1 MMHRPLLSKYSLESP
16 YELLCLGQ
24 SECQWWQQTYHIRAA
39 YACEHVLLEEQPVA
53 DLLDRFLKFNTNH
66 KTASAHLLYTL
77 NPAQLIHQVIAYFV
91 DILKQHLLFHHFK
104 HGLCCGAQVV

>member
-39 YACEHVLLEEQPVA
+39 YACEHVFLEEQPVA
-53 DLLDRFLKFNTNH
+53 ESDILVFQLKANH
-66 KTASAHLLYTL
+66 KAFASVFLQCRM
-77 NPAQLIHQVIAYFV
+77 PFE
-91 DILKQHLLFHHFK
+91 
-104 HGLCCGAQVV
+104 